1 MREILRNEDVFLVL
15 RLLLLP
21 ILLLP
26 VCVTDVRQRTIE
38 NRRCIALGGSGL
50 LLMAAEAIAA
60 RPDGV
65 SSLLSAAGGLLAA
78 GVLDGLCR
86 LVSREGFGLGDVK
99 LILALGVFQGLDL
112 FLRSMALTGLLTLAA
127 ALYLILVRRAER
139 TETLPLAP
147 FLAAGSV
154 LAVLWALLL

>member
-1 MREILRNEDVFLVL
+1 MTEILQDGTLFLLL
-15 RLLLLP
+15 RLILLP
-21 ILLLP
+21 VLLLP
-26 VCVTDVRQRTIE
+26 VCVTDVRRRTIG

-50 LLMAAEAIAA
+50 VLMAAEAISS

-78 GVLDGLCR
+78 GVLGGLCR

-127 ALYLILVRRAER
+127 ALYLLLVRRAER

-147 FLAAGSV
+147 FLTAGAI
-154 LAVLWALLL
+154 LATLWALLL